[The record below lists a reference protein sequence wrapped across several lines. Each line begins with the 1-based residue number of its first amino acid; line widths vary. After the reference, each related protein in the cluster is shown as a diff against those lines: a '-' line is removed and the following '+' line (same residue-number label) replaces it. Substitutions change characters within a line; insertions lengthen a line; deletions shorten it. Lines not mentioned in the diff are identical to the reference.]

1 MAFEWPQAFFGPSKE
16 EFALEIPLFWV
27 YSAVLYVLHSH
38 FQAYSILASSSDVEM
53 ASQNVPTACMRHPAL
68 PRCDTATGMCLL
80 GPSTGSVWG
89 VEEKQGLKGE
99 EPEDN
104 LEISS
109 KYLSTQMKG
118 I

>member
-1 MAFEWPQAFFGPSKE
+1 M
-16 EFALEIPLFWV
+16 
-27 YSAVLYVLHSH
+27 
-38 FQAYSILASSSDVEM
+38 
-53 ASQNVPTACMRHPAL
+53 
-68 PRCDTATGMCLL
+68 
-80 GPSTGSVWG
+80 GSG
-89 VEEKQGLKGE
+89 GKGLKGE

>member
-89 VEEKQGLKGE
+89 VEEKV
-99 EPEDN
+99 
-104 LEISS
+104 
-109 KYLSTQMKG
+109 
-118 I
+118 